1 MRRELEERISA
12 AAARQHGVVTRAQLV
27 ELGLSVAAVG
37 RQLRAGRLRALHQG
51 VYLLGPIQTRRT
63 AEMAAVLAGG
73 AAARLS
79 HLSAARVWTMLTSE
93 STAPFHVSVEGNGR
107 GSRPGL
113 IFHRVANLSNDER
126 AVVDGIPITSPART
140 LVDIAGM
147 LGSRDLELAM
157 AVAEREG
164 LVPVS
169 ELNAV
174 PDRYPRRRGM
184 AVIRALLGS
193 ATGPALTRSEAERRC
208 LDLLRRAGLPQPHA
222 NVALG
227 PYELDLFWP
236 DEMLAIEIDGR
247 AYHASSV
254 RFEGDRRKDGWLRA
268 RGVEVIRLTWRQ
280 ITGHELSTAVQVGQA
295 LALARSRRSAPPRVP
310 GAQ

>member
-12 AAARQHGVVTRAQLV
+12 TAARQHGVVTRTQLV
-27 ELGLSVAAVG
+27 ALGLSATAVG
-37 RQLRAGRLRALHQG
+37 RQLRGGRLKALHHG
-51 VYLLGPIQTRRT
+51 VYLLGPIQTTRT
-63 AEMAAVLAGG
+63 IEMAAVLAGG

-93 STAPFHVSVEGNGR
+93 SAAAFHVSVEGSGR

-113 IFHRVANLSNDER
+113 IFHRVATFADDER
-126 AVVDGIPITSPART
+126 AIVDGIPVTSPART

-147 LGSRDLELAM
+147 LGSRDLELAL
-157 AVAEREG
+157 AVAERAG
-164 LVPVS
+164 LVTLS
-169 ELNAV
+169 ELNAL
-174 PDRYPRRRGM
+174 PDRYPRRPGM
-184 AVIRALLGS
+184 AVLRALLGTT
-193 ATGPALTRSEAERRC
+193 TGPAFTRSEAERRC
-208 LDLLRRAGLPQPHA
+208 LDLLRRAGLPRPHA

-227 PYELDLFWP
+227 PYELDLLWP

-254 RFEGDRRKDGWLRA
+254 RFEGDRRKDAWLRA

-280 ITGHELSTAVQVGQA
+280 ITRHELSTAVQVGQA
-295 LALARSRRSAPPRVP
+295 LALARFRRTPATQSP

>member
-37 RQLRAGRLRALHQG
+37 RRLRAGRLRALHQG

-73 AAARLS
+73 ATGRLS

-93 STAPFHVSVEGNGR
+93 SAAPFHVSVEGSGR

-113 IFHRVANLSNDER
+113 IFHRLANLSNDER
-126 AVVDGIPITSPART
+126 AIVDGIPITSPART
-140 LVDIAGM
+140 LVDIAGL
-147 LGSRDLELAM
+147 LGSRDLELAL

-164 LVPVS
+164 LVTAS
-169 ELNAV
+169 ELNAL
-174 PDRYPRRRGM
+174 PDRYPRRPGM
-184 AVIRALLGS
+184 AVLRARLGT
-193 ATGPALTRSEAERRC
+193 AAGPAFTRSEAERRC
-208 LDLLRRAGLPQPHA
+208 LDLLRRAGLPRPHA

-280 ITGHELSTAVQVGQA
+280 ITRHEISTAVQVGQA
-295 LALARSRRSAPPRVP
+295 LALARARRSAPPRFP